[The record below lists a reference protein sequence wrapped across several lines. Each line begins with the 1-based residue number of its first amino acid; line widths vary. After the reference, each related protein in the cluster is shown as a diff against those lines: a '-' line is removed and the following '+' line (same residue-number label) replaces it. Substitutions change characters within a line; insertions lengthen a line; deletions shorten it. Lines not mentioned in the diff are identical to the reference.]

1 MTLKG
6 EFSPPGDKSV
16 SHRVVLMSLLADG
29 KVEVENL
36 SRCTDVKSSMAAA
49 AELGAKISQNG
60 DLYLI
65 EGTGDELSRSAYLDC
80 GNSGTTIRLLCG
92 ILAGAPGR
100 FVLDG
105 DDSLRRRPMERV
117 AEPLRAMGAVIRCRY
132 GKCPVEVSG
141 ATLRGTSLELS
152 VPSAQVKSAVLLAA
166 CRGFGPTSIVQ
177 TVETRDHTERL
188 LELMGSRVLKSGQTM
203 MVGPSR
209 LRLPAR
215 VRVPGDPS
223 SAAFFLCGAAMVPGS
238 EITAR
243 GVMLNPTRNG
253 FLEVMR
259 RMGADLKVARDDSG
273 HEPEGSV
280 TVRYTPRLKGCRV
293 RSEEI
298 PGMVDE
304 IPILALLASTAR
316 GETVF
321 QGVGELRVKESDRL
335 SMIQRQLGR
344 LNAGVSVEGDDLVV
358 RGPSRLRYGRT
369 LDSGG
374 DHRIAM
380 TLRMASLL
388 TKGQPEIQG
397 EDSVN
402 VSYPGFHRHLE
413 MLRGRSTSR
422 EMAGQGACIG

>member
-29 KVEVENL
+29 KSEVENL
-36 SRCTDVKSSMAAA
+36 SRCADVESSMSAAQ
-49 AELGAKISQNG
+49 ELGTKISRNG

-65 EGTGDELSRSAYLDC
+65 EGAGGELSRSAYLDC

-117 AEPLRAMGAVIRCRY
+117 AEPLRAMGAVIRCRD

-141 ATLRGTSLELS
+141 ATLRGTSLKLS

-166 CRGFGPTSIVQ
+166 CRGYGPTSIFQ
-177 TVETRDHTERL
+177 AADTRDHTERL

-273 HEPEGSV
+273 HEPEGSI
-280 TVRYTPRLKGCRV
+280 TVRYTPHLKGCRV

-316 GETVF
+316 GRTVF

-335 SMIQRQLGR
+335 SMIRRQLGR

-358 RGPSRLRYGRT
+358 RGPSRLRYGRP

-380 TLRMASLL
+380 TLRMATLL
-388 TKGQPEIQG
+388 TQERPEIRG

-413 MLRGRSTSR
+413 RLRGRSTSR